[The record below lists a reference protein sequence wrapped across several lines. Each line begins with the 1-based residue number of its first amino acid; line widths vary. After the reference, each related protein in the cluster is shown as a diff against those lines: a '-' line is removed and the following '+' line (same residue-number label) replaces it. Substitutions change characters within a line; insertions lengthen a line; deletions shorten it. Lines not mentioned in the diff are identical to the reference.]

1 MIRITRNDDI
11 AFNVNEVRGKGD
23 RYKITFYTVN
33 SAVNIQKTDQD
44 VTDGIITLNGSEL
57 MTIGEGVMNFRV
69 DNIAPN
75 AGYNDG
81 VFNSSFTRT
90 TKYYIVSGVII
101 PDGEDTETV
110 IDLISELQNSVSSE
124 ITRSTNKDNAHDAA
138 LANVYT
144 KAEIDDMLDDI
155 DVTVT
160 ETDPTVPSWAKQ
172 PTKPTYTASEV
183 GALPSSTVIP
193 SKTSDLTNDSGFVTG
208 SKIYVGECTT
218 AAGTMPK
225 VCTVEQF
232 PTDNQG
238 KPLVGTTIAVKFTN
252 TNTGTTNR
260 GLDVNGT
267 GSATVWYNTGVTTT
281 ASYYGSA
288 GRYIQYFWD
297 GTNWVFLS
305 WGYDANTTYTNVA
318 LGQGYAVQSNSAAA
332 TAITATLGSYTL
344 TANGI
349 VSVKFNYDVPAGAT
363 LNINGKGAKAIY
375 NKDAAITA
383 GVIKAGDTA
392 TFIYNTYYRL
402 ISVDR
407 WQDNT
412 GGGSSGDGKQQV
424 IIKMVYDE
432 DNDTYTFTDIDDN
445 AMSNSQVIQLL
456 NDQEKDTKIL
466 YDNYIYQL
474 SNQNNDGESYFWYF
488 GCNDISSIKTIG
500 LENYYEEG
508 DTDIEVYTNNYII
521 PTYISNFG
529 CGLATQYGTSTSTI
543 TASIVGGQYKYVNGG
558 IIAVMFTKTNSG
570 NATLNINSTGT
581 KPIYYRNAA
590 ITANIIP
597 ANSIA
602 LFTTHGDNYHLL
614 SVDSWSPTGM
624 TNLNLQSLSLSNQGE
639 TIQLSSEYFDDDGTT
654 QISFAD
660 SSSGR
665 TATLVPDDSEIMT
678 KNMFNSSFDAVITAK
693 YPSIKPRTTQGTHA
707 SNTNY
712 IQYGLTYGY
721 WTLSISSG
729 YASSNYDMR
738 ITLSAGSNTDKN
750 RPVHTI
756 ILDCTKIAGHGDINF
771 TNTLVWD
778 NGAPDLR
785 DINENRIKYMVIT
798 VYECKYASYKAW
810 T

>member
-208 SKIYVGECTT
+208 SKIYVGTCTT
-218 AAGTMPK
+218 AAATMPK
-225 VCTVEQF
+225 VCTVETF

-238 KPLVGTTIAVKFTN
+238 KPLVGTVIAVKFTN
-252 TNTGTTNR
+252 TNSAASSNQ
-260 GLDVNGT
+260 GLDVNNT
-267 GSATVWYNTGVTTT
+267 GSAPVWYNTSVTNTT
-281 ASYYGSA
+281 SYYGYA
-288 GRYIQYFWD
+288 NRYIQYFWD

-305 WGYDANTTYTNVA
+305 WGYDVNTTYTNVA
-318 LGQGYAVQSNSAAA
+318 LGHGYAVQSNTAAA
-332 TAITATLGSYTL
+332 TAITAALSNYTL

-349 VSVKFNYDVPAGAT
+349 VSVKFKYDVPAGAT
-363 LNINGKGAKAIY
+363 LNINSKGAKAIY
-375 NKDAAITA
+375 NKDAAIAA

-412 GGGSSGDGKQQV
+412 GGGSSGDDKQQV
-424 IIKMVYDE
+424 IVKMVYDE
-432 DNDTYTFTDIDDN
+432 DEDIYTFTDINDT
-445 AMSNSQVIQLL
+445 AMTNSQVIQLL
-456 NDQEKDTKIL
+456 NDPDIDTKLLFEYFIYQL
-466 YDNYIYQL
+466 CFHQDDGTTYYWSYNSTTYNNINYIY
-474 SNQNNDGESYFWYF
+474 
-488 GCNDISSIKTIG
+488 

-508 DTDIEVYTNNYII
+508 STDIDVSKNKAAI
-521 PTYISNFG
+521 PTRTSQLGSGYAVQNN
-529 CGLATQYGTSTSTI
+529 TSTSAI
-543 TASIVGGQYKYVNGG
+543 TAIMSQYELKEGGFV
-558 IIAVMFTKTNSG
+558 AVKFTRNVILA
-570 NATLNINSTGT
+570 ATLNINVKGA
-581 KPIYYRNAA
+581 KPIYYNDKVIQTGV
-590 ITANIIP
+590 ITANSYATFVY
-597 ANSIA
+597 ANGRYNLLNLTVPRSNDYNMVGPTIDTNTNTA
-602 LFTTHGDNYHLL
+602 TYTLNGYGYYDINGWSNNNITTVNINLL
-614 SVDSWSPTGM
+614 S
-624 TNLNLQSLSLSNQGE
+624 SN
-639 TIQLSSEYFDDDGTT
+639 GT
-654 QISFAD
+654 
-660 SSSGR
+660 
-665 TATLVPDDSEIMT
+665 E
-678 KNMFNSSFDAVITAK
+678 
-693 YPSIKPRTTQGTHA
+693 
-707 SNTNY
+707 
-712 IQYGLTYGY
+712 
-721 WTLSISSG
+721 
-729 YASSNYDMR
+729 
-738 ITLSAGSNTDKN
+738 
-750 RPVHTI
+750 PVHTI
-756 ILDCTKIAGHGDINF
+756 MFNPDNVDMSRITNFYISYEDENVIWENDEDPNDYWAHLGDD
-771 TNTLVWD
+771 VQ
-778 NGAPDLR
+778 R
-785 DINENRIKYMVIT
+785 VMIK
-798 VYECKYASYKAW
+798 VYDGLFASLSIW
-810 T
+810 RQQ

>member
-172 PTKPTYTASEV
+172 STKPTYTASEV

-218 AAGTMPK
+218 AAATMPK

-238 KPLVGTTIAVKFTN
+238 KPLLGTTIAVKFTN

-267 GSATVWYNTGVTTT
+267 GSAPVWYNTGVTTT
-281 ASYYGSA
+281 NNYYGYAS
-288 GRYIQYFWD
+288 RYIQYFWD

-318 LGQGYAVQSNSAAA
+318 LGQGYAVQSNA
-332 TAITATLGSYTL
+332 TASATITATLSSYAL
-344 TANGI
+344 TTGGI

-363 LNINGKGAKAIY
+363 LNINSKGAKAIY

-412 GGGSSGDGKQQV
+412 GGGSSGDDKQQV
-424 IIKMVYDE
+424 IIKMAYDE
-432 DNDTYTFTDIDDN
+432 DNDIYTFTDIDDT
-445 AMSNSQVIQLL
+445 AMTNSQVIQLL

-466 YDNYIYQL
+466 YDNYIYPLIHQYD
-474 SNQNNDGESYFWYF
+474 DGSSYYWNF
-488 GCNDISSIKTIG
+488 GCNAITSVKIIG
-500 LENYYEEG
+500 VENYYEDGE
-508 DTDIEVYTNNYII
+508 TDIEVYISNTTI
-521 PTYISNFG
+521 PTFISQLG
-529 CGLATQYGTSTSTI
+529 CGFATQYGTSTFAI
-543 TASIVGGQYKYVNGG
+543 TASIVGGTYKYVNGG
-558 IIAVMFTKTNSG
+558 IVAVMFTKTNVS
-570 NATLNINSTGT
+570 NATLNINSTGA
-581 KPIYYRNAA
+581 KPIYYKGSA
-590 ITANIIP
+590 IKPNVIP

-602 LFTTHGDNYHLL
+602 LFTTYSDKYHLL
-614 SVDSWSPTGM
+614 CVDRSFTFDK
-624 TNLNLQSLSLSNQGE
+624 LVLSDVSGSSE
-639 TIQLSSEYFDDDGTT
+639 FIQMQSEYFDDDGMT
-654 QISFAD
+654 QIAFED
-660 SSSGR
+660 SSTGLTSR
-665 TATLVPDDSEIMT
+665 LIPDDSEIMT
-678 KNMFNSSFDAVITAK
+678 TNQFTRSFDSTISSK
-693 YPSIKPRTTQGTHA
+693 YPSIKPKTSQGSHT
-707 SNTNY
+707 SNTNF
-712 IQYGLTYGY
+712 IQYSLSSGY
-721 WTLSISSG
+721 WTLSISSA
-729 YASSNYDMR
+729 YASSNYDMK

-750 RPVHTI
+750 IPVHTI
-756 ILDCTKIAGHGDINF
+756 ILDCTKIAGHNDIYF

-785 DINENRIKYMVIT
+785 DIDESRIKYMVIT